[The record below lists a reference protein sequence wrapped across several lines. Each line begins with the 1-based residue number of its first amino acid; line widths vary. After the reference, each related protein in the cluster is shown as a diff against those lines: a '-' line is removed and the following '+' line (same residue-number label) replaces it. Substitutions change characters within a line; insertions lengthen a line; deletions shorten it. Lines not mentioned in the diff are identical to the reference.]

1 MKYII
6 FDIDG
11 TLTNTT
17 EIDDLCFT
25 EAIAATFNFTSFNT
39 NYGHYENTTDSG
51 ILNQLSLERRNR
63 PCTVTE
69 IENFIDCFCGLLE
82 NVYEKDPGHF
92 REIPKAAKTIHA
104 LTHHEDL
111 RVGLATGGW
120 KQSALFKLQCAG
132 ISIEDCSAASFAQ
145 DAFARHDIISHTIS
159 KMNKRHGGLPE
170 LSDIIYVGDGNW
182 DYRATLQLGI
192 KFIGI
197 DNKKLA
203 HIHDIV
209 KISDYDE
216 LEQHIDLMTLTS

>member
-1 MKYII
+1 MKYVI

-17 EIDDLCFT
+17 EIDDLCYT
-25 EAIAATFNFTSFNT
+25 EAIAATFNFSDFNT

-69 IENFIDCFCGLLE
+69 IEDFIDCFCNLLE
-82 NVYEKDPGHF
+82 KAYEKKADHF
-92 REIPKAAKTIHA
+92 REIPKAGKIINA
-104 LTHHEDL
+104 LSRNEDL

-132 ISIEDCSAASFAQ
+132 INIEGCSAASFAQ
-145 DAFARHDIISHTIS
+145 DAFARRDIIGHTIA
-159 KMNKRHGGLPE
+159 KMNKRHNASPE

-182 DYRATLQLGI
+182 DYQATQQLGI

-197 DNKKLA
+197 DNRKLA
-203 HIHDIV
+203 HIDDII
-209 KISDYDE
+209 KISDYDD
-216 LEQHIDLMTLTS
+216 LEQHIGLMTLTT

>member
-11 TLTNTT
+11 TLTDTT
-17 EIDDLCFT
+17 EIDDLCYTQAIT
-25 EAIAATFNFTSFNT
+25 ETFQFSDFNT

-69 IENFIDCFCGLLE
+69 IENFIDCFCNLLE
-82 NVYEKDPGHF
+82 RTYEKQPHYF
-92 REIPKAAKTIHA
+92 REIPKAGKTINS
-104 LTHHEDL
+104 LL
-111 RVGLATGGW
+111 RNEELRIGLATGGW

-132 ISIEDCSAASFAQ
+132 INIEACSAASFAQ
-145 DAFARHDIISHTIS
+145 DAFARRDIIWQTIS
-159 KMNKRHGGLPE
+159 KMNKRHQLTPA

-182 DYRATLQLGI
+182 DYQATQQLGI

-203 HIHDIV
+203 HIHDII

-216 LEQHIDLMTLTS
+216 LEQHLGLMTLTS

>member
-17 EIDDLCFT
+17 EIDDLCYT
-25 EAIAATFNFTSFNT
+25 QAIATTFGFSDFET

-69 IENFIDCFCGLLE
+69 IENFIDCFCHLLE
-82 NVYEKDPGHF
+82 KAYEKNAHHF
-92 REIPKAAKTIHA
+92 VEIPKAGKIISA
-104 LTHHEDL
+104 LTRNEDL

-132 ISIEDCSAASFAQ
+132 INIEECSAASFAQ
-145 DAFARHDIISHTIS
+145 DAFARREIIGHTIS
-159 KMNKRHGGLPE
+159 KMNKRHNTE
-170 LSDIIYVGDGNW
+170 VDLSDIIYVGDGQW
-182 DYRATLQLGI
+182 DYQATRQLGI

-203 HIHDIV
+203 NISDIT

-216 LEQHIDLMTLTS
+216 LEQHIGLMTLTS

>member
-17 EIDDLCFT
+17 EIDDLCYT
-25 EAIAATFNFTSFNT
+25 QAIAETFGFSNFNT

-69 IENFIDCFCGLLE
+69 LENFIDCFCNLLE
-82 NVYEKDPGHF
+82 RAYEKQPHYF
-92 REIPKAAKTIHA
+92 QEIPKACSIISS
-104 LTHHEDL
+104 LVRNEDL
-111 RVGLATGGW
+111 RIGLATGGW

-132 ISIEDCSAASFAQ
+132 IDIEGCSAASFAQ
-145 DAFARHDIISHTIS
+145 DAFARRDIIGHTIS
-159 KMNKRHGGLPE
+159 KMNKRHNTIPD

-182 DYRATLQLGI
+182 DYQATLQLGI

-203 HIHDIV
+203 HLQDII

-216 LEQHIDLMTLTS
+216 LEQHIGLLTLTS

>member
-17 EIDDLCFT
+17 EIDDLCYT
-25 EAIAATFNFTSFNT
+25 QAIAETFGFSGFNT

-69 IENFIDCFCGLLE
+69 MENFIDCFCYLLE
-82 NVYEKDPGHF
+82 RAYEKQAHYF
-92 REIPKAAKTIHA
+92 QEIPKAGSIISS
-104 LTHHEDL
+104 LVRNEDL
-111 RVGLATGGW
+111 RIGLATGGW

-132 ISIEDCSAASFAQ
+132 INIEACSAASFAQ
-145 DAFARHDIISHTIS
+145 DAFARRDIIGQTIN
-159 KMNKRHGGLPE
+159 KMNKRHNTAPDLA
-170 LSDIIYVGDGNW
+170 DIIYVGDGNW
-182 DYRATLQLGI
+182 DYQATLQLGI

-203 HIHDIV
+203 HLPDII

-216 LEQHIDLMTLTS
+216 LEQHIGLMTLTS

>member
-17 EIDDLCFT
+17 EIDDLCYT
-25 EAIAATFNFTSFNT
+25 QAIAETFGFSGFNT

-69 IENFIDCFCGLLE
+69 LENFIDCFCNLLE
-82 NVYEKDPGHF
+82 RAYEKQPHYF
-92 REIPKAAKTIHA
+92 QEIPKAGSIISS
-104 LTHHEDL
+104 LVRNEDL
-111 RVGLATGGW
+111 RIGLATGGW
-120 KQSALFKLQCAG
+120 KQSALFKLQRAG
-132 ISIEDCSAASFAQ
+132 IDIEGCSAASFAQ
-145 DAFARHDIISHTIS
+145 DAFARRDIIGHTIS
-159 KMNKRHGGLPE
+159 KMNKRHNTAPD

-182 DYRATLQLGI
+182 DYQATLQLGI

-203 HIHDIV
+203 HLQDIT

-216 LEQHIDLMTLTS
+216 LEQHIGLLTLTS

>member
-25 EAIAATFNFTSFNT
+25 QAIAATFNFSDFNT

-69 IENFIDCFCGLLE
+69 IENFIDCFCTLLE
-82 NVYEKDPGHF
+82 AAYEKQADHF
-92 REIPKAAKTIHA
+92 SEIPKAGKIIST
-104 LTHHEDL
+104 LSRNEDL
-111 RVGLATGGW
+111 RIGLATGGW

-132 ISIEDCSAASFAQ
+132 INIEECSAASFAQ
-145 DAFARHDIISHTIS
+145 DAFARRDIISHTIN
-159 KMNKRHGGLPE
+159 KMNKRHNESPE

-182 DYRATLQLGI
+182 DYQATQQLGI

-203 HIHDIV
+203 HINDII

-216 LEQHIDLMTLTS
+216 LEQHIGLMTLTS

>member
-17 EIDDLCFT
+17 EIDDLCYT
-25 EAIAATFNFTSFNT
+25 QAIAETFGFSNFNT

-69 IENFIDCFCGLLE
+69 LENFIDCFCNLLE
-82 NVYEKDPGHF
+82 RAHEKQPHYF
-92 REIPKAAKTIHA
+92 QEIPKAGSIINS
-104 LTHHEDL
+104 LVRNEDL
-111 RVGLATGGW
+111 RIGLATGGW

-132 ISIEDCSAASFAQ
+132 IDIEGCSAASFAQ
-145 DAFARHDIISHTIS
+145 DAFARRDIIGHTIS
-159 KMNKRHGGLPE
+159 KMNKRHNTTPD

-182 DYRATLQLGI
+182 DYQATLQLGI

-203 HIHDIV
+203 HLQDII

-216 LEQHIDLMTLTS
+216 LEQHIGLLTLTS

>member
-11 TLTNTT
+11 TLTDTT

-25 EAIAATFNFTSFNT
+25 QAIAETFHFSDFNT
-39 NYGHYENTTDSG
+39 NYGHYDNTTDSG
-51 ILNQLSLERRNR
+51 IINQLSLERRNH

-69 IENFIDCFCGLLE
+69 IENFIDCFYNLLE
-82 NVYEKDPGHF
+82 RAYEKQPHHF
-92 REIPKAAKTIHA
+92 QEISGAGKIISTLVRNQDI
-104 LTHHEDL
+104 

-132 ISIEDCSAASFAQ
+132 INIEACSAASFAQ
-145 DAFARHDIISHTIS
+145 DAFARRDIIGHTIS
-159 KMNKRHGGLPE
+159 KMNKRHNTTPA

-182 DYRATLQLGI
+182 DYQATQQLGI

-197 DNKKLA
+197 DNKRLA
-203 HIHDIV
+203 HIHDII

-216 LEQHIDLMTLTS
+216 LEQHIGLMTLTT